1 MPGKTGLIA
10 LGLLF
15 LGLLLAPAASASVPR
30 VVVVEEFGA
39 TW

>member
-15 LGLLLAPAASASVPR
+15 LGLLLAPGASASVPR